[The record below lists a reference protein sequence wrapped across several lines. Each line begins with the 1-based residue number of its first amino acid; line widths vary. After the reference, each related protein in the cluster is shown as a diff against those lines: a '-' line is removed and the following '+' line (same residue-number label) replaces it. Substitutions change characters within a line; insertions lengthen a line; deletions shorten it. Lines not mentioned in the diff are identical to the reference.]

1 MKSKKIQA
9 IIVASVLSVNLLV
22 PGVTAFADEV
32 KSTDTKLSD
41 YIDLSQKDSKENLKS
56 DINSKEAVNSKIDIN
71 NLSIEKLNNEIN
83 SAVDKIPT
91 SDFDKL
97 SSNKSLAKIVYVK
110 EIVSRVGEDNLK
122 SFASKNK
129 ENAEFLNWLLNDE
142 EAMKEYL
149 NGGLPSKAKQGTM
162 DAYFYGNDNK
172 VIPEKE
178 LSALEVWS
186 KIWNKDSASK
196 EGINLKIAIATS
208 LEFASP
214 VMSWPANKVLDPVER
229 YLNFKDAN
237 LNNEL
242 FPCFETFNVRNL
254 RNIVNVKLTNE
265 DIVWLRQHTKDVSE
279 GKIDE
284 KFKWQKEHIKKKDL
298 LSQDKIAESDYT
310 IQYTT
315 KNPEGKSV
323 FQSGFYGDNPTIQKV
338 VEYGGV
344 CGALSKYGT
353 ASSQVFGVP
362 AYAVGQPGHCAFLYL
377 KSDNKWYIGNNISG
391 WTGTAHYNTT
401 IPYMFLNET
410 LSQEQDAY
418 ANSEELRMLA
428 NDINSND
435 KSKSILD
442 EAIKAC
448 PLNYNAWENKLD
460 LMLNDSST
468 SKEDFEKVSSDIMN
482 AFAQYPQVMENLL
495 VKIRDN
501 AINNHRVE
509 LQKYVSQYRNTLN
522 SVKDSREKTYA
533 KNLLE
538 SMQKKG
544 LYLATFSFDGPNAG
558 KLNGAKAGIDEY
570 SLDGGKTYKLVKED
584 SQKLTKDEIDSITS
598 ENGILIRVKGTDNAN
613 LISIKKAANINVT
626 INDEENLIFGLDK
639 SMEFS
644 SDNGVTWIKYNG
656 DNLPDLSKDMTLLVR
671 RAATGNTL
679 ASSITKLVFKNNELP
694 KGFILHKDMAVE
706 SYSSQQDNNSQAAN
720 KAIDGNKNTFWHTKW
735 DRSDKHPF
743 ITLKLNKEYDIS
755 KLTYLPRQS
764 GNYNGNIT
772 EYKIYTSLD
781 GKSFTEVTSGSW
793 GNNREMKTAEFKATK
808 AQYVKL
814 EVVQGVGGFASAAD
828 ISLYSN

>member
-9 IIVASVLSVNLLV
+9 IIVAGVLSVNLLV
-22 PGVTAFADEV
+22 PGATAFADGL
-32 KSTDTKLSD
+32 KSTDIKSSN
-41 YIDLSQKDSKENLKS
+41 YIDLNQKDSKENLNS
-56 DINSKEAVNSKIDIN
+56 DINSVVE
-71 NLSIEKLNNEIN
+71 
-83 SAVDKIPT
+83 KIPI

-110 EIVSRVGEDNLK
+110 EIISRVGEDNLK
-122 SFASKNK
+122 SFASKDK
-129 ENAEFLNWLLNDE
+129 ENTEFLNWLLNNE

-186 KIWNKDSASK
+186 KIWNKDLASK

-214 VMSWPANKVLDPVER
+214 VMSWPANKVIDPVER
-229 YLNFKDAN
+229 YLSFKEAN

-242 FPCFETFNVRNL
+242 FPCFRTFNVRNL

-265 DIVWLRQHTKDVSE
+265 DITWLRKYTKDLSQDKE
-279 GKIDE
+279 DA
-284 KFKWQKEHIKKKDL
+284 KFKWQKEHIHGKDL
-298 LSQDKIAESDYT
+298 LSQDKIAQSDYT

-323 FQSGFYGDNPTIQKV
+323 FGSGFYGDNPTIEKV

-353 ASSQVFGVP
+353 ASCQVFGVP

-377 KSDNKWYIGNNISG
+377 QSNNQWQIGNNISD

-410 LSQEQDAY
+410 LSQEQSDY
-418 ANSEELRMLA
+418 EISEELRMLA
-428 NDINSND
+428 NDIESNE
-435 KSKSILD
+435 KSKAILD

-448 PLNYNAWENKLD
+448 PLNYSAWENKLD
-460 LMLNDSST
+460 LMLKDSNT
-468 SKEDFEKVSSDIMN
+468 SKEEFIKVNSDIMN
-482 AFAQYPQVMENLL
+482 TFAQYPQVMENLL
-495 VKIRDN
+495 VKIRDK
-501 AINNHRVE
+501 IVNNDRVE
-509 LQKYVSQYRNTLN
+509 LQKYVSQYKNTLN
-522 SVKDSREKTYA
+522 SVKDNREKTYA
-533 KNLLE
+533 INLLNN
-538 SMQKKG
+538 MQKKG
-544 LYLATFSFDGPNAG
+544 LYLATFSFDGKDAD
-558 KLNGAKAGIDEY
+558 KLNGVKAGVDEY

-584 SQKLTKDEIDSITS
+584 SQKLTKDELDSLTS
-598 ENGILIRVKGTDNAN
+598 ENGILVRVKGTDSPN
-613 LISIKKAANINVT
+613 LITIKKAASINVT
-626 INDEENLIFGLDK
+626 NNDEENLIFGLDK
-639 SMEFS
+639 NMEFS
-644 SDNGVTWIKYNG
+644 SDNGVTWIRYNG
-656 DNLPDLSKDMTLLVR
+656 ANLPDLSKDITLLVR
-671 RAATGNTL
+671 RAATGDTEKGAIL
-679 ASSITKLVFKNNELP
+679 KLVFTNKELP
-694 KGFILHKDMAVE
+694 KGFILHKDMTVD
-706 SYSSQQDNNSQAAN
+706 SYSSQQDNGSAAT
-720 KAIDGNKNTFWHTKW
+720 KAIDGNRNTIWHTKW
-735 DRSDKHPF
+735 DRSDKKPF

-772 EYKIYTSLD
+772 EYKIYTSLY
-781 GKSFTEVTSGSW
+781 GKNFTEATSGSW
-793 GNNREMKTAEFKATK
+793 VSNREMKTVTFNSVKAR
-808 AQYVKL
+808 YVKL
-814 EVVQGVGGFASAAD
+814 EVVKGVGGFASAAD